1 MTDCPECAARGH
13 VYRTGCKRC
22 LARMIARHPPT
33 IAAAHGEKLRHIM
46 SKTEHTEL
54 LALVAS
60 ERRQDRNAQTA

>member
-1 MTDCPECAARGH
+1 
-13 VYRTGCKRC
+13 
-22 LARMIARHPPT
+22 MIARHPPT